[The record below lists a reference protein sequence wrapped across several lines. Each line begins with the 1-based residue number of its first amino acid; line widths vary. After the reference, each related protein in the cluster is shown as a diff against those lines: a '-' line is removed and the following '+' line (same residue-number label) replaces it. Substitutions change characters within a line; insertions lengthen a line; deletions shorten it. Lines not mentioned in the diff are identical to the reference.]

1 MAGFFG
7 GGAESAAAVSAR
19 AICPRGA
26 TVRDTTEANAPDAT
40 GAGITVTTQLALNF
54 RRRDASSFENFY
66 AAANREAVDCVQDW
80 LRDTPLLPDRRS
92 LYLWGESASGK
103 THLLE
108 AACRYVQEQGAVARY
123 VPLSMPE
130 IQPAALE
137 ASEHAFLI
145 CLDDVQ
151 HVAGQPAW
159 ESTLFAFYELART
172 TGARL
177 LVAASVAPAYA
188 GFRMADLATRFAGG
202 SVYQL
207 HGLRDDEKIAAM
219 QLRARNRGFE
229 LPSDAGRYILQR
241 YPRDLASLFALLDRI
256 DTVSLARQ
264 RRITIPFLRE
274 FETEAI

>member
-1 MAGFFG
+1 
-7 GGAESAAAVSAR
+7 V
-19 AICPRGA
+19 
-26 TVRDTTEANAPDAT
+26 T
-40 GAGITVTTQLALNF
+40 GQLALNL
-54 RRRDASSFENFY
+54 RLRDASSFENFY
-66 AAANREAVDCVQDW
+66 AAANREAVDRVQDL
-80 LRDTPLLPDRRS
+80 LRDPPAVPGPRS

-108 AACRYVQEQGAVARY
+108 AACRCVQKQGAIARY
-123 VPLSMPE
+123 VPLSMPG

-151 HVAGQPAW
+151 YVAGQPAW
-159 ESTLFAFYELART
+159 ESTLFASYELART
-172 TGARL
+172 TGARF
-177 LVAASVAPAYA
+177 LVAASAAPVHA

-207 HGLRDDEKIAAM
+207 RGLPDDDKIAAM
-219 QLRARNRGFE
+219 QLRARNRGFD
-229 LPSDAGRYILQR
+229 LPSDVGRYILQR

-256 DTVSLARQ
+256 DSASLVRQ
-264 RRITIPFLRE
+264 RRITIPFLRA